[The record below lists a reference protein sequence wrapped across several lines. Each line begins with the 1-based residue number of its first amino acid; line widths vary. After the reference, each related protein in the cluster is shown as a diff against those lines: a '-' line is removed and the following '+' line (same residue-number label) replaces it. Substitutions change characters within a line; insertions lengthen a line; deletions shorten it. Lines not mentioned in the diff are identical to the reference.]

1 MSASAVTPARTK
13 IIATVGPACR
23 QTSQLIELIRAG
35 ADVFRLNMAHGTI
48 KQHEEELANIR
59 DASAQVGQPVAVLVD
74 LSGPKIRLGELQGGG
89 IDLQAGETVRFVRGS
104 ESKSRNDLT
113 ATYEPLIDELQ
124 VGNQVLLADGTV
136 SLVID
141 SKTADE
147 AVAHVVQPGLIRSRQ
162 GINLPGAKLSAPAM
176 DDEDREHAVWAAKND
191 IDYVGLSFVRQAK
204 DVNDLK
210 TLLREQHSGARVI
223 AKIEKQ
229 EALDHLQEIVDAADG
244 IMVARGDLGVEID
257 VARCPVEQKRIIEL
271 CNKMTKPVIVA
282 TQMLDSMQHSRRPT
296 RAEVTDVANA
306 ILDGCDACMLSGETA
321 MGDYPVLAVE
331 MMNRIAIATEPLLRG
346 RPNARLAEKPIEWLH
361 RVTEAVVYGTGFI
374 AEQLDAKVVV
384 AVTHSGVTALA
395 LSKQRSHI
403 PILGISDLPMVTRQM
418 CLYFGVVPMAGAPTK
433 DKEEIIK
440 SVEAWGRRTGTL
452 KPGDHFILVS
462 AIGLV
467 ASGHNMMVVHQ
478 VRGPSQST
486 V

>member
-1 MSASAVTPARTK
+1 MSVSPVIPARTK

-23 QTSQLIELIRAG
+23 QTAQLAELIRAG
-35 ADVFRLNMAHGTI
+35 ADVFRLNMAHGTLQ
-48 KQHEEELANIR
+48 QHEEELASIR
-59 DASAQVGQPVAVLVD
+59 EASNQVGQPVAVLVD

-89 IDLQAGETVRFVRGS
+89 IDLQPGETVRFVRGA

-113 ATYEPLIDELQ
+113 ATYDPLIDELQ

-136 SLVID
+136 SLVVD
-141 SKTADE
+141 SKTSNE

-162 GINLPGAKLSAPAM
+162 GINLPGVKLSAPAM
-176 DDEDREHAVWAAKND
+176 DDEDRQHAVWAAKHD
-191 IDYVGLSFVRQAK
+191 IDYVGLSFVRQAS
-204 DVNDLK
+204 DVHELK
-210 TLLREQHSGARVI
+210 TLLREQQSSARVI
-223 AKIEKQ
+223 AKVEKQ
-229 EALDHLQEIVDAADG
+229 EALDHLEEIVDAADG

-257 VARCPVEQKRIIEL
+257 VARTPVEQKRIIDL
-271 CNKMTKPVIVA
+271 CNRMTKPVIVA

-321 MGDYPVLAVE
+321 MGDHPVLVVD
-331 MMNRIAIATEPLLRG
+331 MMNRIAMATEPLLRG
-346 RPNARLAEKPIEWLH
+346 RPCARLADKAIEGLH

-395 LSKQRSHI
+395 LSKQRSHV
-403 PILGISDLPMVTRQM
+403 PILGISDVPMVTRQM
-418 CLYFGVVPMAGAPTK
+418 CLYWGVTPVVGAPAR
-433 DKEEIIK
+433 DKEELIRT
-440 SVEAWGRRTGTL
+440 VEAWGRRTSTL